1 MKSKLMMLVVA
12 GTLTLGAGIPNA
24 VARVKTTLP
33 PTINPRA
40 TVSKRITKSAISR
53 NTESS
58 DKAGVSSTAVNKS
71 AGASEKTS
79 PVAISGRAVSGGA
92 NAAEVSG
99 HAAVPPHTILPGA
112 KNNAF

>member
-12 GTLTLGAGIPNA
+12 GTLTLSAGVPHA
-24 VARVKTTLP
+24 LAKTKTTLP

-53 NTESS
+53 NTEST
-58 DKAGVSSTAVNKS
+58 DKAGVSRNAVNRS
-71 AGASEKTS
+71 AGASLATS
-79 PVAISGRAVSGGA
+79 PVAIRDRAVSGVSKT
-92 NAAEVSG
+92 AEVSG

-112 KNNAF
+112 KNNSF